1 MPDNVR
7 EQISNIIAIVIVY
20 IAMVYIL
27 YPLWGETVVILSM
40 LPVIMVAWQYGL
52 MAGFLSGLLFFP
64 FNTLLLNLIA
74 RSGWDVLIRESGT
87 LMGSFL
93 LLVVGIV
100 VGSMRDMNEEQK
112 RMSLERKRAEEKIA
126 AMLQETQKVNEE
138 LKRTDK
144 AKDEFLSIVT
154 HDLELP
160 LVSVLGYSEVLL
172 QGILGQVSEKQKSA
186 VEVIHKHGKILQ
198 GMIDSILDYTR
209 LAFEK
214 VKLESEV
221 FSINSLMA
229 EMLREMN
236 LQFEGKKIT
245 LHASLPKEDIMVDA
259 DKGMVRRIFA
269 NLLGNAVRHTPEGGR
284 VEVTIDKNEEMVR
297 VSVQDNGVGIPKK
310 RLSKIFDKF
319 YIIKDEQA
327 RLSRRLG
334 LGLYIAKNFVEVHGG
349 KIWAESEGEGK
360 GARFIFTLPTE

>member
-1 MPDNVR
+1 MSDNIR
-7 EQISNIIAIVIVY
+7 ERISNTIAIVIVY

-27 YPLWGETVVILSM
+27 YPLWGEPVVILSM

-52 MAGFLSGLLFFP
+52 MAGFLTGLLFFP

-74 RSGWDVLIRESGT
+74 RPGWDVLIRESGT

-93 LLVVGIV
+93 LLVIGIV

-112 RMSLERKRAEEKIA
+112 RMSLERKRAEEKIE

-172 QGILGQVSEKQKSA
+172 QGILGQISDKQKSA
-186 VEVIHKHGKILQ
+186 VEIIHKHGKLLQ

-229 EMLREMN
+229 EMLREMS
-236 LQFEGKKIT
+236 LQFERKKISVN
-245 LHASLPKEDIMVDA
+245 ASLPKEDIMVDA

-284 VEVTIDKNEEMVR
+284 IEVDIDKNEEMVR
-297 VSVQDNGVGIPKK
+297 VSVQDNGAGISKK

-327 RLSRRLG
+327 HLSRRLG
-334 LGLYIAKNFVEVHGG
+334 LGLYIAKNFVEAHGG
-349 KIWAESEGEGK
+349 RIWAESEGEGK
-360 GARFIFTLPTE
+360 GAKFIFTLPAE